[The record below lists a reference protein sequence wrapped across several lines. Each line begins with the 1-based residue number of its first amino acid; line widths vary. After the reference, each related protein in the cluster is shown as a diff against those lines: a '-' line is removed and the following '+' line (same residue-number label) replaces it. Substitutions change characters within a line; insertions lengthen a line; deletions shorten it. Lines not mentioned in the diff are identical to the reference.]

1 MAKYLLTI
9 LLALNIVSTALSQS
23 GLSFLKIGIGGR
35 ASGMGEAFSAVV
47 DDATATYWNPA
58 GLMQLNQQ
66 QLFLIHNEWL
76 EDVRSEF
83 VTFALPTKNYS
94 IGFSLNS
101 INIGDIELRGRQP
114 SVDPIATFTAHDLAL
129 GLSYARSITTEWDVG
144 VTIKYLFEK
153 IYIEESSGIAG
164 DIGVQYH
171 PAVIPIKFGMTLQNL
186 GRMNKLGSESPEL
199 PRIFRLGLAF
209 NPTILQVDHLLF
221 AGDFVHDFEGNSHF
235 HVGTEY
241 LLKDYLEVRL
251 GYQTG
256 YEIKSIQ
263 FGFGFRFDKILMDY
277 GYVPLQKNFGQG
289 HRFSFGINF

>member
-1 MAKYLLTI
+1 MASS
-9 LLALNIVSTALSQS
+9 VMSQS
-23 GLSFLKIGIGGR
+23 GLSFLKIGVGGR

-66 QLFLIHNEWL
+66 QLFLIHNEWFG
-76 EDVRSEF
+76 DVRSEY
-83 VTFALPTKNYS
+83 VTFALPTKNYA

-101 INIGDIELRGRQP
+101 INIGNIELRGQQP

-129 GLSYARSITTEWDVG
+129 GLSYAHSITTEWDVG
-144 VTIKYLFEK
+144 VTLKYLFEK
-153 IYIEESSGIAG
+153 IYIEESSGIAV

-171 PAVIPIKFGMTLQNL
+171 PEIIPFKFGLTLQNL
-186 GRMNKLGSESPEL
+186 GKMNKLGGQSPGL
-199 PRIFRLGLAF
+199 PRIFRFGLAF
-209 NPTILQVDHLLF
+209 NPAILQADHLLF

-235 HVGTEY
+235 HMGTEY
-241 LLKDYLEVRL
+241 LLKDLLTVRI

-263 FGFGFRFDKILMDY
+263 FGFGFRSDKILMDY